1 MKKKFPFYRQL
12 DAMDCGPA
20 CLRMIAKYYGRH
32 YRLETLRQKSGI
44 SREGVS
50 LLGISAAAEGIGL
63 KSLGVR
69 IGFAQLCEA
78 PLPCIV
84 HWKQQHFVVVYAIR
98 PAAGKRRPATVCV
111 ADPGAGRIR
120 YTAEEFLSSW
130 ISASYSGEEV
140 GVALLLEPTPDFY
153 ADEGEQRD
161 KTRLRFVLSY
171 LKPYKKL
178 LVQLFLGMLLG
189 MLLQLFFP
197 FLSQGIVDYGIGNSD
212 LHFVTLMLVA
222 QLVLFAA
229 QTSVEF
235 IRSWILLHIS
245 TRINISILSDFLIKL
260 MKLPIGFFDTKKIG
274 DLMQRIGDHSR
285 IESFLASS
293 TLNTLFSFFSILVFS
308 VVLAIYNLRLFGVFL
323 LASLLYVAWIMV
335 FLKKRKEL
343 DHKRFAQASAE
354 QGILYQLITGMQE
367 IKLNNC
373 ERQKRWEWEHIQ
385 SKLVKISIKGLALS
399 QYQQSGA
406 FFINET
412 KNLLV
417 SFVSAAAVIRGDM
430 TLGMMTA
437 VQYIIGQLNAPVNQ
451 LIGFIQ
457 SAQDAKISLERL
469 GEIHNRPDEE
479 EEEGGRLHRL
489 SLGGV
494 EGTPPPLKVRKL
506 CFRYDAMGALT
517 LRDVDLD
524 IPAGKV
530 TAVVGTSGSGKTTL
544 LKLLLGFYPPLSG
557 EIRVGDTPLDAISR
571 HYWRD
576 CCGSVM
582 QDGFV
587 FSDSIARNIAVGEET
602 VDMQRLLSACRVARL
617 LDMVEALPLG
627 FDTMI
632 GQEGKGLS
640 QGQRQRILIARAVY
654 KNPQYL
660 FFDEATNALDAN
672 NERVIMENLQRFFKG
687 RTVLIVAHRL
697 STVRHA
703 DQIVVM
709 EQGRI
714 VERGTH
720 EELTAARG
728 AYFALVKNQLELGS

>member
-1 MKKKFPFYRQL
+1 M
-12 DAMDCGPA
+12 
-20 CLRMIAKYYGRH
+20 
-32 YRLETLRQKSGI
+32 
-44 SREGVS
+44 
-50 LLGISAAAEGIGL
+50 
-63 KSLGVR
+63 
-69 IGFAQLCEA
+69 
-78 PLPCIV
+78 
-84 HWKQQHFVVVYAIR
+84 
-98 PAAGKRRPATVCV
+98 
-111 ADPGAGRIR
+111 
-120 YTAEEFLSSW
+120 
-130 ISASYSGEEV
+130 
-140 GVALLLEPTPDFY
+140 
-153 ADEGEQRD
+153 
-161 KTRLRFVLSY
+161 
-171 LKPYKKL
+171 
-178 LVQLFLGMLLG
+178 
-189 MLLQLFFP
+189 
-197 FLSQGIVDYGIGNSD
+197 
-212 LHFVTLMLVA
+212 
-222 QLVLFAA
+222 
-229 QTSVEF
+229 
-235 IRSWILLHIS
+235 
-245 TRINISILSDFLIKL
+245 
-260 MKLPIGFFDTKKIG
+260 
-274 DLMQRIGDHSR
+274 
-285 IESFLASS
+285 
-293 TLNTLFSFFSILVFS
+293 
-308 VVLAIYNLRLFGVFL
+308 
-323 LASLLYVAWIMV
+323 
-335 FLKKRKEL
+335 
-343 DHKRFAQASAE
+343 
-354 QGILYQLITGMQE
+354 
-367 IKLNNC
+367 
-373 ERQKRWEWEHIQ
+373 
-385 SKLVKISIKGLALS
+385 VKISIKGLALS

-602 VDMQRLLSACRVARL
+602 VDMQRLLSACRVACL

-714 VERGTH
+714 AERGTH